1 MFSGKSEEMVR
12 QLRRAEIAHRR
23 ALVVR
28 PTVDTRAQT
37 EAIVSRSGFTFP
49 SRMVTRSAEI
59 EPIVR
64 STNPDVI
71 AIDEAQ
77 FFDSELPVVVER
89 LVAGGRHVIAAG
101 LDTDFLGRPF
111 GPMPQLLAL
120 ADDVRKLTAICVV
133 CGAEATR
140 TQRLID
146 GHPASPWDP
155 LIVVG
160 GMGDEVYQARCRT
173 CHAIGP
179 ADRPPSRLRS
189 MSPGSEERADLA
201 GRPRGRAARVAPDA
215 QP

>member
-1 MFSGKSEEMVR
+1 MARRKRRAGSLVVIAGCMFSGKSEEMVR
-12 QLRRAEIAHRR
+12 QLRRAEIARR
-23 ALVVR
+23 RVLVVR
-28 PTVDTRAQT
+28 PAVDTRAQA

-49 SRMVTRSAEI
+49 SRVVSSSAEI

-64 STNPDVI
+64 ATNPDVV

-77 FFDSELPVVVER
+77 FFDSELPAVVER
-89 LVAGGRHVIAAG
+89 LVAGGRQVIAAG

-160 GMGDEVYQARCRT
+160 GMGDEVYQARCRS

-179 ADRPPSRLRS
+179 ADS
-189 MSPGSEERADLA
+189 SPA
-201 GRPRGRAARVAPDA
+201 GPTGHQRE
-215 QP
+215 

>member
-1 MFSGKSEEMVR
+1 MVRRKRQAGSLVVIAGCMFSGKSEEMVR

-28 PTVDTRAQT
+28 PAVDTRAQT
-37 EAIVSRSGFTFP
+37 QAIVSRSGFTFP
-49 SRMVTRSAEI
+49 SRMVTSSAEI

-64 STNPDVI
+64 STDPAVV

-77 FFDSELPVVVER
+77 FFDSELPAVVER
-89 LVAGGRHVIAAG
+89 LVAGGRHVVVAG

-111 GPMPQLLAL
+111 GPMPALLAL

-133 CGAEATR
+133 CGSEATR

-173 CHAIGP
+173 CHAVGP
-179 ADRPPSRLRS
+179 GDGKR
-189 MSPGSEERADLA
+189 RA
-201 GRPRGRAARVAPDA
+201 
-215 QP
+215 

>member
-12 QLRRAEIAHRR
+12 QLRRAEIAHRN

-28 PTVDTRAQT
+28 PVVDTRAQA

-49 SRMVTRSAEI
+49 SRMVSSSAEI

-64 STNPDVI
+64 ATNPDVV

-179 ADRPPSRLRS
+179 GDPSQA
-189 MSPGSEERADLA
+189 P
-201 GRPRGRAARVAPDA
+201 RPRRTPRAPRGPRRTGEPPGRGTSSGPSSA
-215 QP
+215 

>member
-1 MFSGKSEEMVR
+1 MARRKRQAGSLVVIAGCMFSGKSEEMVR

-37 EAIVSRSGFTFP
+37 QAIVSRSGFTFP
-49 SRMVTRSAEI
+49 SRMVTSSAEI

-64 STNPDVI
+64 STDPAVV

-77 FFDSELPVVVER
+77 FFDSELPAVVER
-89 LVAGGRHVIAAG
+89 LVAGGRHVVVAG

-111 GPMPQLLAL
+111 GPMPALLAL

-160 GMGDEVYQARCRT
+160 GIGDEVYQARCRT
-173 CHAIGP
+173 CHAVGP
-179 ADRPPSRLRS
+179 GDRK
-189 MSPGSEERADLA
+189 
-201 GRPRGRAARVAPDA
+201 PRG
-215 QP
+215 

>member
-12 QLRRAEIAHRR
+12 QLRRAEIAHRK

-28 PTVDTRAQT
+28 PSVDTRAQS

-49 SRMVTRSAEI
+49 SRAVSSSSEI

-64 STNPDVI
+64 ATDPDVV

-77 FFDSELPVVVER
+77 FFDSELPAVVER
-89 LVAGGRHVIAAG
+89 LIAGGREVIAAG

-111 GPMPQLLAL
+111 GPMPALLAL
-120 ADDVRKLTAICVV
+120 ADDVRKLTAICVA

-146 GHPASPWDP
+146 GQPASPWDP

-160 GMGDEVYQARCRT
+160 GMGDERYEARCRN
-173 CHAIGP
+173 CHA
-179 ADRPPSRLRS
+179 
-189 MSPGSEERADLA
+189 
-201 GRPRGRAARVAPDA
+201 VAPA
-215 QP
+215 